1 MQFLGKKLPKIRLR
15 TPSGVG
21 PQSWEI
27 LEPPLVML
35 ISRVPFYHVM
45 IGPKIRQCSVI
56 NCGMRFDSSEAYWD
70 HVSRFDHSP
79 CNPCLYIKNGTFA
92 ATHTTHVCAA
102 CSTVRST
109 AAYLSGFPLGR
120 ENLEK
125 WEGIFRLGIFEQTEK
140 ETEITQNTTKI
151 RVFQTNVI
159 YYFLVIFKRTVY
171 YFIIC

>member
-1 MQFLGKKLPKIRLR
+1 
-15 TPSGVG
+15 
-21 PQSWEI
+21 
-27 LEPPLVML
+27 ML

-92 ATHTTHVCAA
+92 ATHTTHVCPA
-102 CSTVRST
+102 CSTVRFLAVNNLCACLKILRST

-120 ENLEK
+120 ENLQK

-151 RVFQTNVI
+151 RVFQT
-159 YYFLVIFKRTVY
+159 K
-171 YFIIC
+171 

>member
-1 MQFLGKKLPKIRLR
+1 
-15 TPSGVG
+15 
-21 PQSWEI
+21 
-27 LEPPLVML
+27 ML

-92 ATHTTHVCAA
+92 ATHTTHVCPACSTVSTHTTHVCPACSTVSTHTTHVCAA
-102 CSTVRST
+102 CSTVRFLAVNNLCACLKILRST

-125 WEGIFRLGIFEQTEK
+125 WEGIFRLGNFEQTEK
-140 ETEITQNTTKI
+140 V
-151 RVFQTNVI
+151 R
-159 YYFLVIFKRTVY
+159 
-171 YFIIC
+171 